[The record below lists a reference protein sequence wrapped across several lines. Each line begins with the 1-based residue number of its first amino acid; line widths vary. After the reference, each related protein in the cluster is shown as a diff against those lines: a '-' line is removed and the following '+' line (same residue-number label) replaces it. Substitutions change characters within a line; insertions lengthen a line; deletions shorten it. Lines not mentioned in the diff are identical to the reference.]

1 MLFGVPLLRNF
12 YGTTMP
18 LLHQYEVMFDLYES
32 FHAQTSNN
40 IWVVLWWLFIYSCA
54 KFVYLSFVPIDI
66 YKSVS

>member
-1 MLFGVPLLRNF
+1 
-12 YGTTMP
+12 MP